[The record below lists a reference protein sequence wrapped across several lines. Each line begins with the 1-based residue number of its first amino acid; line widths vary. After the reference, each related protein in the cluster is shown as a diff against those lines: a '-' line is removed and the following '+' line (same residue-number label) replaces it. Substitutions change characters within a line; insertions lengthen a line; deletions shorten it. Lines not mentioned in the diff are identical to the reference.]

1 MFPKQTTLKCPIEMA
16 LHCNPS
22 VEPTTGAMAKTAEAT
37 PSVMYHSFR
46 PNLGPNTRSGVRLRK
61 KDDLG
66 NTHKRVLAKKHL
78 PERGIEMT
86 IELFPQINRG

>member
-1 MFPKQTTLKCPIEMA
+1 MFPKKTTLKCPIEIA

-22 VEPTTGAMAKTAEAT
+22 VEPATAEAT
-37 PSVMYHSFR
+37 PSVMYLSFR
-46 PNLGPNTRSGVRLRK
+46 PDLGPNTRIGVRLRK

-66 NTHKRVLAKKHL
+66 NTHKGVLAKKHL

>member
-1 MFPKQTTLKCPIEMA
+1 MFPKKTTLKCPIEIA

-22 VEPTTGAMAKTAEAT
+22 VEPATGAVAKTAEAT
-37 PSVMYHSFR
+37 PSVMYLSFR
-46 PNLGPNTRSGVRLRK
+46 PDLGPNTRIGVRLRK

-66 NTHKRVLAKKHL
+66 NTHKGVLAKKHL